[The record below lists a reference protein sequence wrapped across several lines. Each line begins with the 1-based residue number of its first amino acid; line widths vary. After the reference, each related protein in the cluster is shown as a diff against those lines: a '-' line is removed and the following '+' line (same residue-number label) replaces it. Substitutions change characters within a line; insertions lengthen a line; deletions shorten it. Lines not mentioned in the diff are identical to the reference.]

1 MQERETMEL
10 FTSAADF
17 TLFVAAHRV
26 DHSVVDSEGRH
37 HLHRISSLSQAVKA
51 SLSGRGHLLV
61 TDTLSML
68 LGWDN
73 IKSLKACRKYT
84 PDAFKS
90 ESNRAVAQCQALR
103 DMFGPLEALGG
114 GRGVVFVDE
123 TGDNFMECDGLFKT
137 AAGVLV
143 VNEAKT
149 HFTAA
154 DAKALAGSFLGKL
167 QLVLASTAFTSNP
180 PEVIAHMA
188 GVHTVVLVASS
199 PSFKAADAEE
209 CRRQGIY
216 MLQRDG
222 SGFQCTPPGESMGG
236 HSRQSAAR
244 VLAGGGE
251 EREGE

>member
-1 MQERETMEL
+1 MQERETKEL

-26 DHSVVDSEGRH
+26 DHSVVDSEGRP

-61 TDTLSML
+61 SDTLSVMD
-68 LGWDN
+68 GDVRN
-73 IKSLKACRKYT
+73 LKAYRKNSS
-84 PDAFKS
+84 DAFEG

-103 DMFGPLEALGG
+103 DKFGPLEALGG

-123 TGDNFMECDGLFKT
+123 TGDDFMECDGLFKT

-143 VNEAKT
+143 VNEATT

-154 DAKALAGSFLGKL
+154 AAKALAGSFLGKL
-167 QLVLASTAFTSNP
+167 QLVLSSTAFTSNP

-188 GVHTVVLVASS
+188 GLHTVVLVASS
-199 PSFKAADAEE
+199 PNFKAADAEE
-209 CRRQGIY
+209 CRRLGIY

-244 VLAGGGE
+244 VLAGGSGK
-251 EREGE
+251 REGE